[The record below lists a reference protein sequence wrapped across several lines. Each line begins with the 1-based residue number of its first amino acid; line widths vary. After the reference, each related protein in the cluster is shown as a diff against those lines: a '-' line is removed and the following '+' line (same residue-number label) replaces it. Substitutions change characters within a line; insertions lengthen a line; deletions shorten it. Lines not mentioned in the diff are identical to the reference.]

1 MADERTKTTMEQGM
15 YSLLLA
21 GLFAL
26 LFRLALDP
34 AYKEEKKKYKD

>member
-1 MADERTKTTMEQGM
+1 LADDRTKVAMEQAF

-21 GLFAL
+21 LFFAL

-34 AYKEEKKKYKD
+34 MYKDEKKKYKD